1 MASQSPLA
9 QVKSLAGS
17 KKDLVEKVRALAT
30 EKFWIDRTQSPK
42 AIERLSNTKLVRL
55 HRVLSDASKRFGSRA
70 EIIEAIAKAEN
81 HAKDGDYKKSL
92 EKHALPRLLDQLQSA
107 ERRARRAAAKAKP
120 AA

>member
-30 EKFWIDRTQSPK
+30 EKFWIDRTKSPK

-55 HRVLSDASKRFGSRA
+55 HNVLSDAAKRFGSRA
-70 EIIEAIAKAEN
+70 EIIEAVAKAEG
-81 HAKDGDYKKSL
+81 HGKDGDYKKSL
-92 EKHALPRLLDQLQSA
+92 EKHPLPRLLDQLQSA
-107 ERRARRAAAKAKP
+107 ERRAKRAAAKTK